1 MKQLL
6 AAAVLAAVVVVAGC
20 TSPENEGG
28 TPLPSSRSEPA
39 LYEDGI
45 GPSEDQEELD
55 EEGDES
61 AP

>member
-1 MKQLL
+1 MKHFL

-39 LYEDGI
+39 LYEEGV
-45 GPSEDQEELD
+45 GPSEDQGELD
-55 EEGDES
+55 EGGDDS

>member
-1 MKQLL
+1 MKRIVAVALL
-6 AAAVLAAVVVVAGC
+6 FFVAAC

-39 LYEDGI
+39 LYEEGV
-45 GPSEDQEELD
+45 GPSENQAVPSEV
-55 EEGDES
+55 